1 MIPSTC
7 RLDHATG
14 NHRNNYSKGF
24 FYLDS
29 ASKKRSYIL
38 LNCPRTDCYLC
49 GLSSSGWSVVSPTEV
64 PKCAKL
70 CKKQQAPI
78 PTKNTRPDLR
88 EQLDTLT
95 STKNWNSTFPNL
107 GSTTIQPSFPH
118 PRTESNWA
126 TLVQLMEV
134 HFCHVASCRIR
145 IRDANLAG
153 KLPLVL
159 RILDSLPKQLRENST
174 GGSGE
179 SRNCWWISLK
189 AQPVQS
195 GTIFNATPMLAEQP
209 RGFNWY
215 IHDMMRACIFNA
227 ILAERCRPFIYC
239 PHLHITL
246 AMLMTIVY
254 THPSIEDLQWSGV
267 EAIST
272 PGQWPSGPDECP
284 LQCMN
289 LVAGS

>member
-14 NHRNNYSKGF
+14 NHWNNYSKGF

-38 LNCPRTDCYLC
+38 LNCPRTDCYFC

-88 EQLDTLT
+88 EQLGDTLT

-107 GSTTIQPSFPH
+107 GSTTIQTSFPH

-179 SRNCWWISLK
+179 SRNCW
-189 AQPVQS
+189 
-195 GTIFNATPMLAEQP
+195 
-209 RGFNWY
+209 
-215 IHDMMRACIFNA
+215 
-227 ILAERCRPFIYC
+227 
-239 PHLHITL
+239 
-246 AMLMTIVY
+246 
-254 THPSIEDLQWSGV
+254 
-267 EAIST
+267 
-272 PGQWPSGPDECP
+272 
-284 LQCMN
+284 
-289 LVAGS
+289 